1 MPGFHSIPSNENS
14 FMNYL
19 VEDKLIIMAGNRQDD
34 TGHFWLVDGGYHI
47 KIHSILYNSQN
58 GVNWIYDHD
67 WTTNQTYN
75 HINWGWDGQCNGLFL
90 YNVFNANNGSEYDYG
105 SSSYNHIDGDVNYY
119 RGLRYSLAYY

>member
-1 MPGFHSIPSNENS
+1 MYFNQKTQLSGTCRI
-14 FMNYL
+14 
-19 VEDKLIIMAGNRQDD
+19 IIMEGYKQNDK
-34 TGHFWLVDGGYHI
+34 GHFWLVDGGYHI

-105 SSSYNHIDGDVNYY
+105 SSSYNHIDEDVNYY